1 VLVVGE
7 RTRVLVTSKDRTGNM
22 NLYDNW
28 MRKSQL
34 GPPAARCRRL
44 VVDKPT
50 QLASTRNRN

>member
-1 VLVVGE
+1 VVGE